1 MIIAAN
7 SVSND
12 LSKAQ
17 QYIKICIYIK
27 VKNMINSR
35 QENEATNLSESLFKL
50 IKEVMPEDEQISLL
64 EALEARK
71 NTRRDSPRKKYSM
84 DINYSTEGSEYQ
96 GYLRNLSVSGVFIE
110 IDEFDDS
117 IEDLTQ
123 GQKIFMTIPDTGHNK
138 YVKAK
143 GTIVRISSD
152 GVGVKF
158 G

>member
-1 MIIAAN
+1 MTN
-7 SVSND
+7 
-12 LSKAQ
+12 L
-17 QYIKICIYIK
+17 
-27 VKNMINSR
+27 R
-35 QENEATNLSESLFKL
+35 QENEATNLSNRLFKL

-64 EALEARK
+64 EALEAKK

-84 DINYSTEGSEYQ
+84 DINYNSEEYEHQ
-96 GYLRNLSVSGVFIE
+96 GYVRNLSVSGIFIE

-117 IEDLTQ
+117 IEDLVT

-138 YVKAK
+138 YLKKK

-152 GVGVKF
+152 GIGVKF

>member
-1 MIIAAN
+1 MFN
-7 SVSND
+7 VS
-12 LSKAQ
+12 
-17 QYIKICIYIK
+17 IYIK
-27 VKNMINSR
+27 AKNMTNLR
-35 QENEATNLSESLFKL
+35 QENEATNLSNRLFKL

-64 EALEARK
+64 EALEAKK

-84 DINYSTEGSEYQ
+84 DINYNTEGSEYQ

-117 IEDLTQ
+117 IEDLTP
-123 GQKIFMTIPDTGHNK
+123 GQKIFMTIPYAGHNK